1 MPLVLLFA
9 VFSHF
14 SDPPQNCVTNNRES
28 PTIASTEIF
37 SMTYLLFR
45 LGCWS
50 IIITSITPLFVILFL
65 RCLTP
70 TCGWEDFILFIRR
83 LWTFKTKKLVLLL
96 LLFGFLRCIFLRP
109 SSSEVVSRHVVSIA
123 NFVNL
128 SKKLRFSDKFETES
142 IKRFMLKNHEY
153 GLIRR
158 SLLITSG
165 SVEK

>member
-14 SDPPQNCVTNNRES
+14 SDPPRCVTNNRES
-28 PTIASTEIF
+28 PTIASTEMF

-50 IIITSITPLFVILFL
+50 IIITSITPLYVILFL

-70 TCGWEDFILFIRR
+70 TCDWKDFVLIICR
-83 LWTFKTKKLVLLL
+83 LWTFETKKLVLLL
-96 LLFGFLRCIFLRP
+96 LLFGFLRCTFLRP
-109 SSSEVVSRHVVSIA
+109 SSTEVVSRYVVSIA
-123 NFVNL
+123 HFVNF
-128 SKKLRFSDKFETES
+128 STKLRFSDKFETES

-153 GLIRR
+153 GLIK
-158 SLLITSG
+158 LLITSG